1 MTNTEFAQLSEDLQ
15 SLVKMVPSNW
25 GFVQNDQLDSQI
37 DLFNIH
43 NFSELERH
51 LTALSDESKNYFRRR
66 WFIWKNAQ
74 CDEHLFCTNA
84 NVTANRNPKD
94 QTYDI
99 EFNADENLR
108 FDVKGTVIPKC
119 FRNKIDA
126 IIEDPTEMVNFF
138 YYKQSTG
145 VRSNVQNRLF
155 LIHHSFRSQERER
168 MLRCHWALK
177 KEIYKNYAASI
188 STNSNFIKFNDAR
201 ADVIFI
207 FENLDKTF
215 THNFFAVK

>member
-1 MTNTEFAQLSEDLQ
+1 MTETEFAQLSEDLQ
-15 SLVKMVPSNW
+15 SLVKLVPLNW
-25 GFVQNDQLDSQI
+25 GFVQNDKLDSQI

-43 NFSELERH
+43 SFIELERQI
-51 LTALSDESKNYFRRR
+51 TALSDESKNYFRRR
-66 WFIWKNAQ
+66 WFMWKNAQ
-74 CDEHLFCTNA
+74 CDEHLFCTNT
-84 NVTANRNPKD
+84 NVTANPNLKD

-99 EFNADENLR
+99 EFNANENLR

-119 FRNKIDA
+119 FRNKIDV
-126 IIEDPTEMVNFF
+126 IIEDPTEMVNYF

-155 LIHHSFRSQERER
+155 LIHHSFRNQERER
-168 MLRCHWALK
+168 MLRCHWVLK
-177 KEIYKNYAASI
+177 KEIYKSYAASI
-188 STNSNFIKFNDAR
+188 SANANFIKFNDAK